1 MLIQDKFS
9 LPDKTTFQ
17 ILKLNYNNYIK
28 IYVLP
33 TSSIPTLPPHHMLT
47 HA

>member
-33 TSSIPTLPPHHMLT
+33 TSSIPTLPPHHMFT